1 MCAFYCIF
9 DDYYRPIRNGDD
21 DDEIVSRDM
30 VTMNWGADWSRETKI
45 VVTMKN
51 ELKKKKKKNGKKK
64 KMKFDEM
71 KTEYNVFDCW
81 TVKWT
86 CINIV

>member
-64 KMKFDEM
+64 KDEIWWN
-71 KTEYNVFDCW
+71 ENWIQRVWLLDS
-81 TVKWT
+81 
-86 CINIV
+86 